1 MLSLLLSAPLLAQ
14 GVALGDRP
22 VALQDVAVQQA
33 LPQQPMLQ
41 SGVGVQSVLHFSVQ
55 QQEVAALLRASEL
68 TGSAQMPSSVDA
80 YNEGGSDDGDRH
92 SEEQASVVRKM
103 QAKVRHGVALETELG
118 VLKKRDVSLEERFE
132 SLKKHITKNGT
143 KHLRKAKPA
152 QLERLAFSVYR
163 SQGLNAQSLD
173 GLDKHV
179 YCGLVTATNLD
190 PAGAADAVCTL
201 CQTTSSVPA
210 FCPGSTAKTGWQRA
224 RMVCAEANIAAAP
237 PSECEFNEQNA
248 KKCSKAFYGAAST
261 QLLATGQPS
270 ACVRQSASTCSKNP
284 PLGTA
289 DCCKLNKA
297 GPSEANLRRF
307 ANTFRVANALHIAGN
322 ALQRSRNACHKWLKV
337 DQKEG
342 LQACQAVYAFPSA
355 LRVLH
360 LMSNVAAL
368 ATSTPVP
375 NAAFDNETVVSFDAV
390 PECETPPAGDSAHG
404 KGHSNGTACELYAA
418 YAKAGGSLTELDE
431 ACDPVRTQAKQQRQ
445 PKPEPTW
452 WFDSDPPSPA
462 PPSPPWNPWP
472 PLPPNPSSPPS
483 QQQEAAAQQQ
493 RQADQQQAEQ
503 QRLQRQQ
510 AAQEQSAQEQAERNW
525 KAQWQA
531 AERAEGMPKLSLQR
545 ASSQQQVCISI
556 PDRTPRP
563 CPHSHCQFRSP
574 PARTHTTTL
583 TPTSALA
590 PADGALLALGGPR
603 L

>member
-80 YNEGGSDDGDRH
+80 YNEGGSDEGDRH

-237 PSECEFNEQNA
+237 PSECEFNEHNA
-248 KKCSKAFYGAAST
+248 KK
-261 QLLATGQPS
+261 
-270 ACVRQSASTCSKNP
+270 
-284 PLGTA
+284 
-289 DCCKLNKA
+289 
-297 GPSEANLRRF
+297 
-307 ANTFRVANALHIAGN
+307 
-322 ALQRSRNACHKWLKV
+322 
-337 DQKEG
+337 
-342 LQACQAVYAFPSA
+342 
-355 LRVLH
+355 
-360 LMSNVAAL
+360 
-368 ATSTPVP
+368 
-375 NAAFDNETVVSFDAV
+375 
-390 PECETPPAGDSAHG
+390 
-404 KGHSNGTACELYAA
+404 
-418 YAKAGGSLTELDE
+418 
-431 ACDPVRTQAKQQRQ
+431 
-445 PKPEPTW
+445 
-452 WFDSDPPSPA
+452 
-462 PPSPPWNPWP
+462 
-472 PLPPNPSSPPS
+472 
-483 QQQEAAAQQQ
+483 
-493 RQADQQQAEQ
+493 
-503 QRLQRQQ
+503 
-510 AAQEQSAQEQAERNW
+510 
-525 KAQWQA
+525 
-531 AERAEGMPKLSLQR
+531 
-545 ASSQQQVCISI
+545 
-556 PDRTPRP
+556 
-563 CPHSHCQFRSP
+563 
-574 PARTHTTTL
+574 
-583 TPTSALA
+583 
-590 PADGALLALGGPR
+590 
-603 L
+603 